1 MAHANLPKWEF
12 PVYPA
17 DLVEQD
23 PTQRDQF
30 NNDEVGLAGALVRE
44 VIQNSSDA
52 ADKSGP
58 VKVRFAREVL
68 AGARSSELR
77 GLLQSLLPHLTA
89 CGMSTAPLDETSA
102 DLLVIEDFNTVG
114 LTGAVDQLDENN
126 FRNFWRRHGKSG
138 KAGKSGGRWGLGK
151 LVYSS
156 SSRIGCF
163 FGLTRRA
170 GDDGSLLMGQAV
182 LAAHDHEGERR
193 PAHGFWF
200 SDRANGVQLP
210 IGDPGTVDGFAE
222 LAGFTRTTETGLSIA
237 IPWPASTIT
246 EKALIQ
252 GVVENYYFP
261 ILAGRLVV
269 EVGDTLID
277 RLTFLQIAGD
287 AGLQVP
293 FPFVAGVSDSLDAVP
308 DAESKLPV
316 TAQGV
321 TEAHFPEELPA
332 LRAKLAA
339 GELVHVRLP
348 VEVRPLDGTD
358 AGRTLLS
365 TFDVF
370 LQNPETPG
378 ETYSL
383 FVRGALTVP
392 GERRYFGSVAA
403 YGAMVAQGGPIASL
417 LGDAENPAHTSWNAT
432 AEKLTKRWKG
442 GDAAVK
448 AVRHAPRQLQ
458 QMIGGKIEQ
467 KDPDALVDFFSLID
481 ESAEP
486 KAKRR
491 RKSVRPT
498 VTIGPREKSLV
509 IQGRKG
515 GFSVVAGPGA
525 KKWAYP
531 CQVRVRCAYDIIGAD
546 PFKRWSTFDFSLEKD
561 EIAVDLADAEI
572 ASRKG
577 NNLRFTLTSSDFRLD
592 VSGFDNNRDLLVE
605 ARSV

>member
-1 MAHANLPKWEF
+1 MPVWEF

-44 VIQNSSDA
+44 VIQNSTDA
-52 ADKSGP
+52 TDHSGP
-58 VKVRFAREVL
+58 VKVRFARHIL
-68 AGARSSELR
+68 DNQQASELR
-77 GLLQSLLPHLTA
+77 ALFPTLVPHLVA
-89 CGMSTAPLDETSA
+89 CGISTAALDEMPA
-102 DLLVIEDFNTVG
+102 ELLVIEDFNTHG
-114 LTGAVDQLDENN
+114 LTGAVDQLDEGN

-156 SSRIGCF
+156 SSGIGCF
-163 FGLTRRA
+163 FGATRRA
-170 GDDGSLLMGQAV
+170 EDAGALLMGQAV
-182 LAAHDHEGERR
+182 LSAHEYQGKRH

-200 SDRANGVQLP
+200 KNSAGDGLQLP
-210 IGDPGTVDGFAE
+210 VDDPSTVASFSE
-222 LAGFTRTTETGLSIA
+222 LVRFKRTTETGLSIA
-237 IPWPASTIT
+237 IPYPAATIT
-246 EKALIQ
+246 EKALVQ
-252 GVVENYYFP
+252 GVAENYYFP
-261 ILAGRLVV
+261 ILAGQLVV

-277 RLTFLQIAGD
+277 CNTFLQIAGE

-293 FPFVAGVSDSLDAVP
+293 FPFVAEVSNRLDAIP
-308 DAESKLPV
+308 DAESQMLVGP
-316 TAQGV
+316 QGV
-321 TEAHFPEELPA
+321 TEAHFPDQLGA
-332 LRAKLAA
+332 LREKLAA
-339 GELVHVRLP
+339 GQLVHVRLP
-348 VEVRPLDGTD
+348 VEVRPIGGDD
-358 AGRTLLS
+358 AGKTLVS

-370 LQNPETPG
+370 LQNPEAPG
-378 ETYSL
+378 DTYSL

-392 GERRYFGSVAA
+392 GERRYFSNIAA
-403 YGAMVAQGGPIASL
+403 YGAMVARSGPIASL

-458 QMIGGKIEQ
+458 QMIGGRIEQ

-481 ESAEP
+481 ENAEP
-486 KAKRR
+486 KARRR
-491 RKSVRPT
+491 RKSVRPRPE
-498 VTIGPREKSLV
+498 IEHRPKSLV

-525 KKWAYP
+525 QKWAYP
-531 CQVRVRCAYDIIGAD
+531 CQLRVRCAYDMIGAD
-546 PFKRWSTFDFSLEKD
+546 PFKRWSNFDFSLDDD
-561 EIAVDLADAEI
+561 EIAVTLSNAEI
-572 ASRKG
+572 VSRKG
-577 NNLRFTLTSSDFRLD
+577 NILRLNLTAREFSFDAT
-592 VSGFDNNRDLLVE
+592 GFDINRDILVE

>member
-1 MAHANLPKWEF
+1 MPAWEF

-52 ADKSGP
+52 PDDSGP
-58 VKVRFAREVL
+58 VKVRFARHTLEGQQG
-68 AGARSSELR
+68 GAFRALFP
-77 GLLQSLLPHLTA
+77 SLLPHLAA
-89 CGMSTAPLDETSA
+89 CGLSAAAMDEPSA
-102 DLLVIEDFNTVG
+102 DLLVIEDFNTRG
-114 LTGAVDQLDENN
+114 LTGAVDQLDEEN

-138 KAGKSGGRWGLGK
+138 KGGKSGGRWGLGK

-163 FGLTRRA
+163 FGLTRRK
-170 GDDGSLLMGQAV
+170 GDAASLLMGQAV
-182 LAAHDHEGERR
+182 LTTHDFQGTRR

-200 SDRANGVQLP
+200 ENRANGLQLP
-210 IGDPGTVDGFAE
+210 ISDPAMVDSFAKLVGFS
-222 LAGFTRTTETGLSIA
+222 RTTETGLSIA
-237 IPWPASTIT
+237 IPWPAKGVT

-261 ILAGRLVV
+261 ILAGQLVV
-269 EVGDTLID
+269 EVGETVID
-277 RLTFLQIAGD
+277 RTTFLQIADD

-293 FPFVAGVSDSLDAVP
+293 FSFVAGVSSRLDAVP
-308 DAESKLPV
+308 DAESKMPV

-321 TEAHFPEELPA
+321 TEAHFPNELPA
-332 LRAKLAA
+332 LRAKLAS

-348 VEVRPLDGTD
+348 VEVRPLEGDD
-358 AGRTLLS
+358 AGKTLTS

-383 FVRGALTVP
+383 FVRGLLTVP
-392 GERRYFGSVAA
+392 GERRYFSNVAA
-403 YGAMVAQGGPIASL
+403 FGAMVARSGPVASL

-442 GDAAVK
+442 GDASVK

-458 QMIGGKIEQ
+458 QLIGGRIEQ

-481 ESAEP
+481 EDAEP

-491 RKSVRPT
+491 RKSVRPRP
-498 VTIGPREKSLV
+498 VIEPRPKSLV
-509 IQGRKG
+509 IQGREG
-515 GFSVVAGPGA
+515 GFSLVAGAGA
-525 KKWAYP
+525 RKWAYP
-531 CQVRVRCAYDIIGAD
+531 CQLRVRCAYDIIGSD
-546 PFKRWSTFDFSLEKD
+546 PFKRWSSFDFLLEKD
-561 EIAVDLADAEI
+561 EITLNLSNAEV

-577 NNLRFTLTSSDFRLD
+577 NILRLNLTSPDFSLD
-592 VSGFDNNRDLLVE
+592 ASGFDINRDLLVE

>member
-1 MAHANLPKWEF
+1 MADWEF

-17 DLVEQD
+17 DLVEQE

-52 ADKSGP
+52 PDNSGP
-58 VKVRFAREVL
+58 VKVRFARHRL
-68 AGARSSELR
+68 DAASSTALR
-77 GLLQSLLPHLTA
+77 ALFPSLVRHLKA
-89 CGMSTAPLDETSA
+89 CGMSTVALDNGAAEV
-102 DLLVIEDFNTVG
+102 LVIEDFNTRG
-114 LTGAVDQLDENN
+114 LTGAVDQLDEGN

-156 SSRIGCF
+156 SSQIGSF

-170 GDDGSLLMGQAV
+170 GDTAPLLMGQAV
-182 LAAHDHEGERR
+182 LATHDFEGERR

-200 SDRANGVQLP
+200 RERANGLQLP
-210 IGDPGTVDGFAE
+210 VSDPETVTAFAS
-222 LAGFTRTTETGLSIA
+222 LANFSRTSETGLSIA
-237 IPWPASTIT
+237 IPYPFATIT
-246 EKALIQ
+246 EKALVQ

-261 ILAGRLVV
+261 ILAGQLVV

-277 RLTFLQIAGD
+277 RHTFLQIAAD
-287 AGLQVP
+287 AGLQIP
-293 FPFVAGVSDSLDAVP
+293 FPFVAGVSGRLDAIP
-308 DAESKLPV
+308 DAESSVPV
-316 TAQGV
+316 TADGV
-321 TEAHFPEELPA
+321 TEGHFPDELPA
-332 LRAKLAA
+332 LREKLAA
-339 GELVHVRLP
+339 GDLVHVRLP
-348 VEVRPLDGTD
+348 VEVHPLDGED
-358 AGRTLLS
+358 AGKTLVS

-392 GERRYFGSVAA
+392 GERRWFSNIAA
-403 YGAMVAQGGPIASL
+403 YGAMVARSGPVASL

-442 GDAAVK
+442 GDAVVK

-458 QMIGGKIEQ
+458 QLIGGRIEQ

-481 ESAEP
+481 ENAEP
-486 KAKRR
+486 KARR
-491 RKSVRPT
+491 RRRSVRPRPE
-498 VTIGPREKSLV
+498 IEPRQKSLV
-509 IQGRKG
+509 IRGREG

-525 KKWAYP
+525 QKWAYP
-531 CQVRVRCAYDIIGAD
+531 CQIRIRCAYDIVGSD
-546 PFKRWSTFDFSLEKD
+546 PFKRWSSFDFSLDKD
-561 EIAVDLADAEI
+561 EIAIELSSAEI
-572 ASRKG
+572 ALRKG
-577 NNLRFTLTSSDFRLD
+577 NILRLNLTSPDFSLEA
-592 VSGFDNNRDLLVE
+592 SGFDINRDLLVE

>member
-1 MAHANLPKWEF
+1 MAKWQF
-12 PVYPA
+12 PVFPA

-58 VKVRFAREVL
+58 VKVRFARRVL
-68 AGARSSELR
+68 DDTEAAELR
-77 GLLQSLLPHLTA
+77 ALFPSLIPHLGA
-89 CGMSTAPLDETSA
+89 CGMSIAAFDDLPAEL
-102 DLLVIEDFNTVG
+102 LLVEDFNTFG

-138 KAGKSGGRWGLGK
+138 KVGKSGGRWGLGK

-163 FGLTRRA
+163 FGLTRRD
-170 GDDGSLLMGQAV
+170 GDAESLLMGQAV
-182 LAAHDHEGERR
+182 LTTHEHEGERR

-200 SDRANGVQLP
+200 DEEKENGLQLP
-210 IGDPGTVDGFAE
+210 VSNHETVSSFTA
-222 LAGFTRTTETGLSIA
+222 LVGFTRTGETGLSIA
-237 IPWPASTIT
+237 IPYPAAAIT

-261 ILAGRLVV
+261 IMAGQLVV
-269 EVGDTLID
+269 EVGDMLID
-277 RLTFLQIAGD
+277 ASTFLQIAGD
-287 AGLQVP
+287 AALPVP
-293 FPFVAGVSDSLDAVP
+293 LSFVAGVSGRLDATP
-308 DAESKLPV
+308 DAESSMPV
-316 TAQGV
+316 TASGL
-321 TEAHFPEELPA
+321 TEAHFPDQLLS

-348 VEVRPLDGTD
+348 VEVCPLEGKD
-358 AGRTLLS
+358 AERTLIS

-383 FVRGALTVP
+383 FVRGSLTIP
-392 GERRYFGSVAA
+392 GERRYFNNVAA
-403 YGAMVAQGGPIASL
+403 YGAMVASEGPIASL

-432 AEKLTKRWKG
+432 AEKLTKRWKN

-458 QMIGGKIEQ
+458 QLIGGRIEQ
-467 KDPDALVDFFSLID
+467 KDPDALVDFFSLVD
-481 ESAEP
+481 ENAEP
-486 KAKRR
+486 KARR
-491 RKSVRPT
+491 KRKSVRP
-498 VTIGPREKSLV
+498 VPVIEQRPKSLIV
-509 IQGRKG
+509 HGRKG
-515 GFSVVAGPGA
+515 GFSIVAGPGA
-525 KKWAYP
+525 QKWSYP
-531 CQVRVRCAYDIIGAD
+531 CQLRIRCAYDIIGSD
-546 PFKRWSTFDFSLEKD
+546 PFKRWSIFDFSLEKEG
-561 EIAVDLADAEI
+561 EISVDLKNAEV
-572 ASRKG
+572 ALKKG
-577 NNLRFTLTSSDFRLD
+577 NVLRLNLTSPDFSFD
-592 VSGFDNNRDLLVE
+592 ASGFDVNRDLLVE